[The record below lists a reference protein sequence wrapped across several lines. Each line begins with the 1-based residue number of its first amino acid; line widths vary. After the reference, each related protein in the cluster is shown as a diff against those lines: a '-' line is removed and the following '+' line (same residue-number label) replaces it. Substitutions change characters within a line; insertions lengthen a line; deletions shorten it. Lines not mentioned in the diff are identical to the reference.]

1 MKARLR
7 IPVILGFVLLTGCVA
22 RLPRSLRTEIRSENE
37 KIQSADREL
46 QRSEKTL
53 RNDLAAAPDLFQGTS
68 VAGDWQARLRSAREK
83 LDDAKSQDREMERLA
98 RDDRADSQHRLEWLL
113 AGERK
118 ERESAVTDADA
129 VVASAEKWLSFRRNL
144 SSSIDGMKRE
154 EDSIKAV
161 DLTPAVKA
169 VEKAEVDWPAKKEAL
184 ESRLALL
191 RAMPET
197 ANAKWQATEAARK
210 DATAGKASAT
220 EIATLIQ
227 ADDVLSQTARD
238 LPQKV
243 DDLRSQAGQLYNAWD
258 KVLTDLDVSHEG
270 PETVY
275 REKIKT
281 VQTHFTDVADK
292 KTEISSNEN
301 WTDVPEPSYQAVE
314 NDLGMAIAHK
324 DAGVFDSEAQ
334 NVPQP
339 AGFAY
344 IAPPSEGRNQ
354 YGYWDNSGG
363 HSVWTWLPE
372 YLIMRE
378 LLWGHDYR
386 PIIVND
392 YYGYRTARTY
402 GRTYYGQETPA
413 APPKYGSH
421 GTFTQNH
428 YASSRYIQSG
438 GFRGSNYASHP
449 GAPAVS
455 SRPSWTPSAPSSEP
469 SSIGKRF
476 GGGESSAGHRF
487 GSGSSPSSGR
497 RFGSPSRSAGRSFG
511 RRR

>member
-7 IPVILGFVLLTGCVA
+7 VLAILGFVLLTGCVA

-37 KIQSADREL
+37 KIQSAEREL

-53 RNDLAAAPDLFQGTS
+53 RNDLASAPDLFQGTS
-68 VAGDWQARLRSAREK
+68 VASDWQARLRSAHEK

-118 ERESAVTDADA
+118 QRESALTDADT

-154 EDSIKAV
+154 EDSIKAI

-169 VEKAEVDWPAKKEAL
+169 AEKAEVDWPAKKEAI

-191 RAMPET
+191 RAMPEN
-197 ANAKWQATEAARK
+197 ANAKWQATDAARK

-227 ADDVLSQTARD
+227 ADDVLSQTAHD

-243 DDLRSQAGQLYNAWD
+243 EELRAQTGQLYNAWD

-275 REKIKT
+275 REKVKT

-292 KTEISSNEN
+292 KTEISSDEK
-301 WTDVPEPSYQAVE
+301 WTDVPQPSYQAVE
-314 NDLGMAIAHK
+314 NDLGMAIGHK

-438 GFRGSNYASHP
+438 GFRSSGYASHP
-449 GAPAVS
+449 SGPTVS

-476 GGGESSAGHRF
+476 GGGESSGHRF
-487 GSGSSPSSGR
+487 GSGSTPSSGR

>member
-1 MKARLR
+1 MQARMRNL
-7 IPVILGFVLLTGCVA
+7 VLLGFVLLAGCGA

-37 KIQSADREL
+37 KLQSADREL

-53 RNDLAAAPDLFQGTS
+53 RDDLASAPDLFQGTS
-68 VAGDWQARLRSAREK
+68 VGNDWQARLRSAREK
-83 LDDAKSQDREMERLA
+83 LDDAKSEGREMDRLA
-98 RDDRADSQHRLEWLL
+98 REDRADSQHRIEWLL
-113 AGERK
+113 TGERK
-118 ERESAVTDADA
+118 ERESAVTDADS

-144 SSSIDGMKRE
+144 ASSVDGMKRE
-154 EDSIKAV
+154 EDAIKAV

-169 VEKAEVDWPAKKEAL
+169 IEKADQDWPAKKSAL
-184 ESRLALL
+184 DSRLALL
-191 RAMPET
+191 QAMPQT
-197 ANAKWQATEAARK
+197 AAAKWQETETARK
-210 DATAGKASAT
+210 DALAGKASAA

-238 LPQKV
+238 LPQKA
-243 DDLRSQAGQLYNAWD
+243 DELRSQVGQLYDAWD
-258 KVLTDLDVSHEG
+258 KILTDLDVSHEG

-275 REKIKT
+275 REKVKT
-281 VQTHFTDVADK
+281 VRTHYTDVADK
-292 KTEISSNEN
+292 KTEVSSDEK

-378 LLWGHDYR
+378 LFWGHDYH

-392 YYGYRTARTY
+392 YYGYRTARSY

-421 GTFTQNH
+421 GTFTQNR

-438 GFRGSNYASHP
+438 GFRGSGYASHP
-449 GAPAVS
+449 GGPAVS
-455 SRPSWTPSAPSSEP
+455 RHSWTPSAPSSEP
-469 SSIGKRF
+469 SIGKRF
-476 GGGESSAGHRF
+476 GGGESSGHRF
-487 GSGSSPSSGR
+487 GIGSGPSSGK
-497 RFGSPSRSAGRSFG
+497 RFGSPMRSPGRSFG

>member
-1 MKARLR
+1 
-7 IPVILGFVLLTGCVA
+7 
-22 RLPRSLRTEIRSENE
+22 
-37 KIQSADREL
+37 
-46 QRSEKTL
+46 
-53 RNDLAAAPDLFQGTS
+53 
-68 VAGDWQARLRSAREK
+68 
-83 LDDAKSQDREMERLA
+83 MERLA

-118 ERESAVTDADA
+118 QRESAVTDADA

-169 VEKAEVDWPAKKEAL
+169 VEKAEVDWPAKKAI

-191 RAMPET
+191 RAMPQT
-197 ANAKWQATEAARK
+197 ADAKWQATEAARK

-227 ADDVLSQTARD
+227 ADDVLSQTARN

-243 DDLRSQAGQLYNAWD
+243 DDLRSQTGQLYNAWD

-292 KTEISSNEN
+292 KTEVSSNEK

-413 APPKYGSH
+413 APPK
-421 GTFTQNH
+421 
-428 YASSRYIQSG
+428 
-438 GFRGSNYASHP
+438 
-449 GAPAVS
+449 
-455 SRPSWTPSAPSSEP
+455 
-469 SSIGKRF
+469 
-476 GGGESSAGHRF
+476 
-487 GSGSSPSSGR
+487 
-497 RFGSPSRSAGRSFG
+497 
-511 RRR
+511 